1 MSRVTRPTI
10 KALVS
15 LILMPLLSGCA
26 YLQYF
31 GLFPSTGT
39 VEDSPTG
46 KTIVAG
52 VMVNEQGIPLSGI
65 VMLEQGKLFRG
76 KFRRGGVVDSAGRF
90 AVEVPDGDQW
100 GLHGYADGYIYHPE
114 SITLAPGK
122 INRYRWVLSV
132 DKDPQDNP
140 TIGRI
145 TLTPEP
151 APGVTVTI
159 TLDAFDP
166 KLRLSEQVLAL
177 NARTGDAF
185 VMEPPEQPRWGHPLE
200 GKLYPNGIYR
210 AMYGPLPPDSDVT
223 DWVFVV
229 ANEDCSIS
237 WITRAP
243 LDHVGS
249 VGMPQVTQRG
259 GRG

>member
-1 MSRVTRPTI
+1 MSRARRSTI
-10 KALVS
+10 KILVN

-31 GLFPSTGT
+31 GLFPSTGS

-52 VMVNEQGIPLSGI
+52 VMVNEQGTPLSGI
-65 VMLEQGKLFRG
+65 VMLEEGQLFRG
-76 KFRRGGVVDSAGRF
+76 KFRRGGIVDSSGRF
-90 AVEVPDGDQW
+90 AVEVPGGRQW

-114 SITLAPGK
+114 SITVARGK
-122 INRYRWVLSV
+122 INRYRWVLSA
-132 DKDPQDNP
+132 DKNPQDKP
-140 TIGRI
+140 TIRRI
-145 TLTPEP
+145 TLTPDP

-166 KLRLSEQVLAL
+166 KRRLSEQILAL
-177 NARTGDAF
+177 NARTGDSF
-185 VMEPPEQPRWGHPLE
+185 VMEPPEQPRWGRPLE

-210 AMYGPLPPDSDVT
+210 ATYGPLPFGSDVN

-237 WITRAP
+237 RITRAP
-243 LDHVGS
+243 FDHVGS
-249 VGMPQVTQRG
+249 AGMPQVTQRE
-259 GRG
+259 RG

>member
-1 MSRVTRPTI
+1 MSKATRPMI
-10 KALVS
+10 QILVS

-46 KTIVAG
+46 RTIVAG

-65 VMLEQGKLFRG
+65 VMLEEGKLFHG
-76 KFRRGGVVDSAGRF
+76 KFRRGAIVDSAGRF
-90 AVEVPDGDQW
+90 AVEVPGGRLW
-100 GLHGYADGYIYHPE
+100 GLHGYADGHIYHPE
-114 SITLAPGK
+114 AITVEPGK
-122 INRYRWVLSV
+122 INRYRWVLPV

-140 TIGRI
+140 TIRRI
-145 TLTPEP
+145 TLSPDP

-159 TLDAFDP
+159 TLDAYDP
-166 KLRLSEQVLAL
+166 RLRLSEQILAL

-185 VMEPPEQPRWGHPLE
+185 VMEPPEQPRWGRPLE
-200 GKLYPNGIYR
+200 GKLYPNGIYH
-210 AMYGPLPPDSDVT
+210 ATYGPLPPGSDVN
-223 DWVFVV
+223 DWVFVL

-237 WITRAP
+237 RITRAP
-243 LDHVGS
+243 FDRVGIAGTPPIAQPS
-249 VGMPQVTQRG
+249 SR
-259 GRG
+259 